1 MKRFICVF
9 LVLSVLL
16 LSGCT
21 GNAPETSENTE
32 IVATSFYPVYIFTLN
47 LLDGIDGIKVEC
59 MAEQSVGCLHDY
71 TLTARDA
78 KLLSDARVL
87 VVNGAGMESFL
98 EDAFESAEGLKVID
112 SSLNTEILCTEE
124 HHREDEEEEH
134 SHRHNEENS
143 HIWLSVDNAKIQVE
157 NIKNGLVKE
166 FPECEEKIEENYGAY
181 IERLNALIQE
191 RDALLPLTADFS
203 AVSFHGAYEYLA
215 KETGFEINA
224 TVESD
229 EGAEPSAKELA
240 HLSDQIVEENVGAL
254 LVEPNYNGSGA
265 KILSEETSA
274 KIYVINPV
282 ISGEVKLTAYED
294 IMREN
299 YKNILRAVK

>member
-9 LVLSVLL
+9 SVLCVLL

-21 GNAPETSENTE
+21 GNTPETSDNTK
-32 IVATSFYPVYIFTLN
+32 IVATSFYPVHIFTLN
-47 LLDGIDGIKVEC
+47 LIDGIDGIKAEC

-112 SSLNTEILCTEE
+112 SSLNTEILCAEE
-124 HHREDEEEEH
+124 HHSEDEEEH
-134 SHRHNEENS
+134 SHHHHEENS

-166 FPECEEKIEENYGAY
+166 FPEYEEKIEENYGAY
-181 IERLNALIQE
+181 IERLDALIRE
-191 RDALLPLTADFS
+191 RDELPPLTADFS

-215 KETGFEINA
+215 KETGFEIKA

-240 HLSDQIVEENVGAL
+240 HLSDGIVEENVGAL
-254 LVEPNYNGSGA
+254 FVAPGYNGSGA

-282 ISGEVKLTAYED
+282 INGEVKLTAYED